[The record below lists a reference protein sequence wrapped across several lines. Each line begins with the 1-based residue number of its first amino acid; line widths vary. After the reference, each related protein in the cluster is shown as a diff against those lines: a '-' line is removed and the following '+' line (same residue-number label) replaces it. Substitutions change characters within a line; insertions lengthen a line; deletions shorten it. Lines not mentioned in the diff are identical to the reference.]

1 MLLKFEEMNKKV
13 DAILKIQDFILNE
26 LPVLK
31 NLPESIKGMI
41 NTQIF
46 QSNQSSNPP
55 SQNPNAMIQQA
66 LSQVFS

>member
-1 MLLKFEEMNKKV
+1 MNKKV

-31 NLPESIKGMI
+31 NLPGSIKGMI

-46 QSNQSSNPP
+46 QSQQPSSTQ
-55 SQNPNAMIQQA
+55 SQNTAIQQA
-66 LSQVFS
+66 LSQVIN